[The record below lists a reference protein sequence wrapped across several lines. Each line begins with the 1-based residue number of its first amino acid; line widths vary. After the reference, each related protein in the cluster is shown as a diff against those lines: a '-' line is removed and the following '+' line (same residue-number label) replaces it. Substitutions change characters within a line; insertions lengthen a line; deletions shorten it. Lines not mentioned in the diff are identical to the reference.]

1 MRCQLFKITFLLSL
15 VMCPLLAISQSWPNK
30 PVKLIVPFAPGG
42 MADVVSRIMGQQL
55 SDTWGQQ
62 VVVENRVGAGGTIGT
77 SAAVKATPDGYTLMA
92 IFDTSTA
99 APYLYKINYDL
110 LQDLIPISMVAR
122 SPMLLVTNANFPAK
136 TLPSLL
142 QYAKDKPSTIN
153 FVTVGPG
160 SPARLMLELL
170 KNSTGINVTVVPYKG
185 GGPAMVDLISGQ
197 VDAMFAALPTV
208 APHIKAG
215 RLRVLAVTSGK
226 RSNLAP
232 GVPAMSETIPG
243 FDTEAWVGI
252 MGPAKIPPEVV
263 AQINTDVA
271 KILNSAEIK
280 NKFFE
285 NGLEPSYA
293 NPEDFERWIR
303 RETARW
309 AKVIREQN
317 VTLD

>member
-122 SPMLLVTNANFPAK
+122 APMLLVTNANFPAK

-142 QYAKDKPSTIN
+142 QYAKDKPSAIN

-263 AQINTDVA
+263 AQINIDVA

-317 VTLD
+317 VTVD

>member
-1 MRCQLFKITFLLSL
+1 MRCTLFKAAFLLSFAL
-15 VMCPLLAISQSWPNK
+15 CPLWVMSQTWPNK
-30 PVKLIVPFAPGG
+30 PVKLIVPFPPGG
-42 MADVVSRIMGQQL
+42 MADVVSRILGQHL
-55 SDTWGQQ
+55 SETWGQQ
-62 VVVENRVGAGGTIGT
+62 VVVENRAGAGGTIGT
-77 SAAVKATPDGYTLMA
+77 SAVVKAAPDGYTLMA
-92 IFDTSTA
+92 AFDTHAA

-110 LQDLIPISMVAR
+110 LQDLTPISMVAR
-122 SPMLLVTNANFPAK
+122 SPMLLVANANFSAK

-142 QYAKDKPSTIN
+142 QYAKDKPSAIN

-197 VDAMFAALPTV
+197 VDAMIASVPTV
-208 APHIKAG
+208 APHVKSG
-215 RLRVLAVTSGK
+215 RLRVLAVTSEK
-226 RSNLAP
+226 RSSLVP

-243 FDTEAWVGI
+243 FGTEAWVGL
-252 MGPAKIPPEVV
+252 MGPAKMPPEVV

-271 KILNSAEIK
+271 KALNSAEIK
-280 NKFFE
+280 NKFIE

-293 NPEDFERWIR
+293 NPEEFERWIR
-303 RETARW
+303 REMARW
-309 AKVIREQN
+309 SKVIREQN

>member
-122 SPMLLVTNANFPAK
+122 SPMLLVTNANFPVK

-142 QYAKDKPSTIN
+142 QYAKDKPSAIN

-263 AQINTDVA
+263 AQINIDVA

-317 VTLD
+317 VTVD

>member
-15 VMCPLLAISQSWPNK
+15 VMCPPLAISQSWPNK

-110 LQDLIPISMVAR
+110 LQDLMPISMVAR

-317 VTLD
+317 VTVD

>member
-30 PVKLIVPFAPGG
+30 PVKLIVPFASGG

-142 QYAKDKPSTIN
+142 QYAKDKPSAIN

-263 AQINTDVA
+263 AQINIDVA

-317 VTLD
+317 VTVD

>member
-1 MRCQLFKITFLLSL
+1 MRYQLFKVTFLLSL
-15 VMCPLLAISQSWPNK
+15 FLCPLLVVSQSWPNK

-92 IFDTSTA
+92 IFDTTTA

-122 SPMLLVTNANFPAK
+122 SPMLLVNNAK

-142 QYAKDKPSTIN
+142 QYAKDKPSAIN

-197 VDAMFAALPTV
+197 VDAMFAAVPTV
-208 APHIKAG
+208 APHIKSG

-226 RSNLAP
+226 RSNLVP

-317 VTLD
+317 VTVD

>member
-1 MRCQLFKITFLLSL
+1 MRFTLFKAAFLLSFAL
-15 VMCPLLAISQSWPNK
+15 CPLWVMSQTWPNK
-30 PVKLIVPFAPGG
+30 PVKLIVPFPPGG
-42 MADVVSRIMGQQL
+42 MADVVSRILGQHL
-55 SDTWGQQ
+55 SETWGQQ
-62 VVVENRVGAGGTIGT
+62 VVVENRAGAGGTIGT
-77 SAAVKATPDGYTLMA
+77 SAVVKAAPDGYTLMA
-92 IFDTSTA
+92 AFDTHAA

-110 LQDLIPISMVAR
+110 LQDLTPISMVAR
-122 SPMLLVTNANFPAK
+122 SPMLLVANANFSAK

-142 QYAKDKPSTIN
+142 QYAKDKPSAIN

-197 VDAMFAALPTV
+197 VDAMIASVPTV
-208 APHIKAG
+208 APHVKSG
-215 RLRVLAVTSGK
+215 RLRVLAVTSEK
-226 RSNLAP
+226 RSSLVP

-243 FDTEAWVGI
+243 FGTEAWVGI
-252 MGPAKIPPEVV
+252 MGPAKMPPEVV

-271 KILNSAEIK
+271 KALNSAEIK
-280 NKFFE
+280 NKFIE

-293 NPEDFERWIR
+293 NPEEFERWIR
-303 RETARW
+303 REMARW
-309 AKVIREQN
+309 SKVIKEQN

>member
-1 MRCQLFKITFLLSL
+1 MRFTLFKAAFLLSFAL
-15 VMCPLLAISQSWPNK
+15 CPLWVMSQTWPNK
-30 PVKLIVPFAPGG
+30 PVKLIVPFPPGG
-42 MADVVSRIMGQQL
+42 MADVVSRILGQHL
-55 SDTWGQQ
+55 SETWGQQ
-62 VVVENRVGAGGTIGT
+62 VVVENRAGAGGTIGT
-77 SAAVKATPDGYTLMA
+77 SAVVKAAPDGYTLMA
-92 IFDTSTA
+92 AFDTHAA

-110 LQDLIPISMVAR
+110 LQDLTPISMVAR
-122 SPMLLVTNANFPAK
+122 SPMLLVANANFSAK

-142 QYAKDKPSTIN
+142 QYAKDKPSAIN

-197 VDAMFAALPTV
+197 VDAMIASVPTV
-208 APHIKAG
+208 APHVKSG
-215 RLRVLAVTSGK
+215 RLRVLAVTSEK
-226 RSNLAP
+226 RSSLVP

-243 FDTEAWVGI
+243 FGTEAWVGI
-252 MGPAKIPPEVV
+252 MGPAKMPPEVV

-271 KILNSAEIK
+271 KALNSAEIK
-280 NKFFE
+280 NKFIE

-293 NPEDFERWIR
+293 NPEEFERWIR
-303 RETARW
+303 REMARW
-309 AKVIREQN
+309 SKVIREQN

>member
-1 MRCQLFKITFLLSL
+1 MRYQLFKVTFLLSL
-15 VMCPLLAISQSWPNK
+15 FLCPLLVVSQSWPNK

-122 SPMLLVTNANFPAK
+122 SPMLLVTNANFSAK

-142 QYAKDKPSTIN
+142 QYAKDKPSAIN

-197 VDAMFAALPTV
+197 VDAMFAAVPTV
-208 APHIKAG
+208 APHIKSG

-226 RSNLAP
+226 RSNLVP

-317 VTLD
+317 VTVD

>member
-142 QYAKDKPSTIN
+142 QYAKDKPSAIN

-208 APHIKAG
+208 TPHIKAG

-263 AQINTDVA
+263 AQINIDVA

-317 VTLD
+317 VTVD

>member
-1 MRCQLFKITFLLSL
+1 MRYQLFKVTFLLSL
-15 VMCPLLAISQSWPNK
+15 FLCPLLVVSQSWPNK

-92 IFDTSTA
+92 IFDTTTA

-142 QYAKDKPSTIN
+142 QYAKDKPSAIN

-197 VDAMFAALPTV
+197 VDAMFAAVPTV

-226 RSNLAP
+226 RSNLVP
-232 GVPAMSETIPG
+232 GIPAMSETIPG

-252 MGPAKIPPEVV
+252 MGPAKLPPEVV

-271 KILNSAEIK
+271 KVLNSTEIK

-303 RETARW
+303 KETARW

>member
-1 MRCQLFKITFLLSL
+1 MRCTLFKAAFLLSFAL
-15 VMCPLLAISQSWPNK
+15 CPLWVMSQTWPNK
-30 PVKLIVPFAPGG
+30 PVKLIVPFPPGG
-42 MADVVSRIMGQQL
+42 MADVVSRILGQHL
-55 SDTWGQQ
+55 SETWGQQ
-62 VVVENRVGAGGTIGT
+62 VVVENRAGAGGTIGT
-77 SAAVKATPDGYTLMA
+77 SAVVKAAPDGYTLMA
-92 IFDTSTA
+92 AFDTHAA

-110 LQDLIPISMVAR
+110 LQDLTPISMVAR
-122 SPMLLVTNANFPAK
+122 SPMLLVANPNFPAK

-142 QYAKDKPSTIN
+142 QYAKDKPSAIN

-197 VDAMFAALPTV
+197 VDAMIASVPTV
-208 APHIKAG
+208 APHVKSG
-215 RLRVLAVTSGK
+215 RLRVLAVTSEK
-226 RSNLAP
+226 RSSLVP

-243 FDTEAWVGI
+243 FGTEAWVGI
-252 MGPAKIPPEVV
+252 MGPAKMPPEVV

-271 KILNSAEIK
+271 KALNSAEIK
-280 NKFFE
+280 NKFIE

-293 NPEDFERWIR
+293 NPEEFERWIR
-303 RETARW
+303 REMARW
-309 AKVIREQN
+309 SKVIREQN